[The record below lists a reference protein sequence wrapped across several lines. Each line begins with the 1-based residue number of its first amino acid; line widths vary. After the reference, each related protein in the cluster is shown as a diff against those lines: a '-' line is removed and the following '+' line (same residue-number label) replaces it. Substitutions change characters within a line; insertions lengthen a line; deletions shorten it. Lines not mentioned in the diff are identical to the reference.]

1 VLGRLG
7 LNIAMSVFAVLE
19 ELNKLLQARNATV
32 SGMLQAVSTVRMQ
45 LCQFR
50 SNDKLLDILDTVNDT
65 ISKLDLKPIGVQS
78 H

>member
-1 VLGRLG
+1 MLGRLG

>member
-32 SGMLQAVSTVRMQ
+32 SGMLQAVSTVRTQ

-50 SNDKLLDILDTVNDT
+50 SNDKLLDILDTVTDT
-65 ISKLDLKPIGVQS
+65 ISKLDLKPIGVKS